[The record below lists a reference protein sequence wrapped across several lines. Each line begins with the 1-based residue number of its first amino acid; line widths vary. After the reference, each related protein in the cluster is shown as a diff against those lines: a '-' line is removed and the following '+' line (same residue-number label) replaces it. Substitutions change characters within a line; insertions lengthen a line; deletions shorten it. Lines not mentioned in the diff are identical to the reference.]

1 MADAIL
7 NQIKRINVDN
17 LYSWLDQEGN
27 EMLFSAAQRVADTY
41 HHLVFCSQGEVTDE
55 AVQAKSNVHDLEKAL
70 SVIALV
76 KCHIETRE
84 G

>member
-7 NQIKRINVDN
+7 NQIKQINVDN

-27 EMLFSAAQRVADTY
+27 EMLFSAAQRVTETY
-41 HHLVFCSQGEVTDE
+41 QHMLFLSQGDVTDE
-55 AVQAKSNVHDLEKAL
+55 ALQAKSNVEELEKAL

-76 KCHIETRE
+76 KFHIETRQ